1 MPDIHAKQF
10 SPSGAVKWLN
20 CPGSALLE
28 ATLPDTASSYAKEG
42 TLAHSLAE
50 LKLQK
55 KFEPMSQST
64 YTRRFNKIKK
74 DEFYQSE
81 MDRHTDTYLDYVT
94 EIAYSFRTSP
104 FVAIEKRVSF
114 ENYAPGG
121 FGTADSIVI
130 GDKTMHVI
138 DFKYGKGK
146 RVEAECNP
154 QGMLYALGA
163 LHEYGLFYQID
174 DIVIS
179 IVQPRIDNISQY
191 VISRNDLESWAVNI
205 VRPAVDKILN
215 NLEEFHPGDWC
226 DKGFCKAAGRCRAQ
240 CNSHTALEDFREALP
255 PLISDVEIGD
265 VLKRAE
271 SLKKWVSKLEEYAL
285 TAVLDGKNIPG
296 WKVVEGRS
304 IRAFKDSDEA
314 LDRII
319 QSGYDESLL
328 YERNPLS
335 LSKLEKQIGKQEF
348 TKLVGDLII
357 KSPGKPTLVV
367 ENDKR
372 EPYKI
377 GAVKDFENIGGNEN
391 VSK

>member
-1 MPDIHAKQF
+1 M
-10 SPSGAVKWLN
+10 
-20 CPGSALLE
+20 
-28 ATLPDTASSYAKEG
+28 
-42 TLAHSLAE
+42 
-50 LKLQK
+50 
-55 KFEPMSQST
+55 
-64 YTRRFNKIKK
+64 
-74 DEFYQSE
+74 
-81 MDRHTDTYLDYVT
+81 
-94 EIAYSFRTSP
+94 
-104 FVAIEKRVSF
+104 
-114 ENYAPGG
+114 
-121 FGTADSIVI
+121 
-130 GDKTMHVI
+130 
-138 DFKYGKGK
+138 
-146 RVEAECNP
+146 
-154 QGMLYALGA
+154 
-163 LHEYGLFYQID
+163 
-174 DIVIS
+174 
-179 IVQPRIDNISQY
+179 
-191 VISRNDLESWAVNI
+191 
-205 VRPAVDKILN
+205 
-215 NLEEFHPGDWC
+215 
-226 DKGFCKAAGRCRAQ
+226 
-240 CNSHTALEDFREALP
+240 P

-372 EPYKI
+372 EPYKM
-377 GAVKDFENIGGNEN
+377 FNRR
-391 VSK
+391 SKIVVC